1 MQWFARTRGEYME
14 IGRTAK
20 RVLLAVVMVA
30 GGLAVAFAPSS
41 IGVTAW
47 PSAGSSFYPGEGPL
61 GKDAPLHIDA
71 LDFFFEGVPPSN
83 HPGVKPV
90 TLHNRS
96 DHEEHELVVFKLANQ
111 DATIAEAVA
120 AANEFGPTGL
130 VSGGFAT
137 ALVAELGTA
146 PNSTLERSID
156 FAEPGGY
163 VYYCF
168 VNTHGGH
175 WNYGMVGKI
184 LISLP
189 APPAPPA

>member
-1 MQWFARTRGEYME
+1 ME
-14 IGRTAK
+14 IGRSAK
-20 RVLLAVVMVA
+20 RVLLAAVLMS

-47 PSAGSSFYPGEGPL
+47 PTAGSAIYPGEGSV

-90 TLHNRS
+90 TFHNRS
-96 DHEEHELVVFKLANQ
+96 DHEEHEIVIFKLANK

-120 AANEFGPTGL
+120 AANEFGEHGL
-130 VSGGFAT
+130 VQGGFAT
-137 ALVAELGTA
+137 AELGELKTA
-146 PNSTLERSID
+146 PNTSLDGSFD

-168 VNTHGGH
+168 IDTHGGH

-184 LISLP
+184 LISEP
-189 APPAPPA
+189 APPAPA